1 MTGQPHR
8 EMVSIAV
15 ESGRVEGMLALPAT
29 PCGMVLFAHGSG
41 SGRHSPRNNFVAG
54 ELRKA
59 DLGTLVMD
67 LLTGAEDRDTAT
79 RFDIDLLSGRLALV
93 TAWLAANLATS
104 ALPLGLFGA
113 STGAAAALQL
123 AAASPDAI
131 GAVVARGG
139 RPDLAG
145 DAQIVRVRAPTLLIV
160 GGADTEVLALNQRAF
175 AQLRC
180 PRHLDIVPGASHLFE
195 EPGALAQV
203 ARLATAWFVSWLA
216 PMPARPRDG
225 TA

>member
-15 ESGRVEGMLALPAT
+15 DSERVEGMLALPAT
-29 PCGMVLFAHGSG
+29 PRGMVLFSHGSG

-67 LLTGAEDRDTAT
+67 LLTGPEDRDTAA
-79 RFDIDLLSGRLALV
+79 RFDMDLLSGRLALV
-93 TAWLAANLATS
+93 TGWLAANPATS
-104 ALPLGLFGA
+104 HLPLGLFGA

-123 AAASPDAI
+123 AAASPNAI
-131 GAVVARGG
+131 GAVVSRGG

-145 DAQIVRVRAPTLLIV
+145 DGQLSRVRAPTLLIV
-160 GGADTEVLALNQRAF
+160 GGADREVLALNQRAF

-203 ARLATAWFVSWLA
+203 ARFATAWFVAWLTPTSA
-216 PMPARPRDG
+216 ARRHLPH
-225 TA
+225 